1 MGTLT
6 ATPSVSAALQT
17 DVDVLPVEFQELT
30 SPLLQAAS
38 FVVGFAI
45 VLIVGWIVLEPAVS
59 RIVRK
64 RNQNNPTLE
73 EAISRY
79 VRLLVLITAVFVG
92 LSVAGFTEVI
102 GNSALVIAAGT
113 LALGVAGQ
121 SVIGSLVSGVALV
134 ADPQFNIGNYIRW
147 EGGEGEVRS
156 VTLRVTRVQT
166 PDGGLVTIP
175 NTTLTGGSVVRPYE
189 QGRCRTNEYIT
200 VSYDD
205 DIENVLYLL
214 TDVTEGI
221 DCILDEPAPKAGIDE
236 LGDDAVVI
244 RIQYWVEDPGANMQ
258 KVRSAFARAVKFR
271 LENAG
276 VEISPASKRDI
287 DGRITVDKSE

>member
-6 ATPSVSAALQT
+6 ASSRVMAALQT

-38 FVVGFAI
+38 VVVGFAI

-79 VRLLVLITAVFVG
+79 VRLLVLVAAVFVG
-92 LSVAGFTEVI
+92 LSVAGFTDVI

-121 SVIGSLVSGVALV
+121 SVIGSFVSGVALV

-156 VTLRVTRVQT
+156 ITLRVTRVQT

-214 TDVTEGI
+214 TDITEGI
-221 DCILDEPAPKAGIDE
+221 DCILDEPAPKAWIDE

-244 RIQYWVEDPGANMQ
+244 RIQYWVEDPGENMHQ
-258 KVRSAFARAVKFR
+258 VRSAFAREVKFR
-271 LENAG
+271 LENAD